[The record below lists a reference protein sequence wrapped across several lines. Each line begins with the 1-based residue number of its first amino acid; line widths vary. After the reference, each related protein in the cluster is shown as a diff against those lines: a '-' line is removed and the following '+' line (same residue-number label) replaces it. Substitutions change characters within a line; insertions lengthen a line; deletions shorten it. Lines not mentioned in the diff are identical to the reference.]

1 LYEIHPEDLRAI
13 QNITDKG
20 IPAIVVLVS
29 GRTLLVK
36 KELEESAAFVAA
48 WLPGSEGQG
57 VADVLFGD
65 YDFAGKLSFTW
76 QKKRGENYLKGD
88 EVYEPL
94 FPYGYGLNYSKE

>member
-1 LYEIHPEDLRAI
+1 
-13 QNITDKG
+13 
-20 IPAIVVLVS
+20 LVS

-65 YDFAGKLSFTW
+65 YDFVGKLSFTW